1 MKMAIYDLPAT
12 KQKSFY
18 GKAKVLEANGEVS
31 LQSYDTIML
40 TIRDGEVVEFSR
52 HEWNYSAT
60 TMKHVNAFL
69 EFNGLPTTNIAKV
82 RMSLENGEWYD
93 E

>member
-1 MKMAIYDLPAT
+1 MKMAIYELPAT

-18 GKAKVLEANGEVS
+18 GKAKVLEVNGETT

-40 TIRDGEVVEFSR
+40 NIKDGEVVWFNKD
-52 HEWNYSAT
+52 EWNYSAT

-69 EFNGLPTTNIAKV
+69 EFNGLPTTNLAKV
-82 RMSLENGEWYD
+82 RLSLQNGEWYD

>member
-1 MKMAIYDLPAT
+1 MSIYDLPAT

-18 GKAKVLEANGEVS
+18 GKAKVHLDKGLS
-31 LQSYDTIML
+31 LYSYDTKIL
-40 TIRDGEVVEFSR
+40 TIEDGEVVWFSQD
-52 HEWNYSAT
+52 EWNYSAT

-69 EFNGLPTTNIAKV
+69 EYNGLPTTNIAKV
-82 RMSLENGEWYD
+82 RLSLQNGEWYD

>member
-1 MKMAIYDLPAT
+1 MRIYELPAT

-18 GKAKVLEANGEVS
+18 GKAKVLEANGYVS

-40 TIRDGEVVEFSR
+40 SLKDGEVDEFSR
-52 HEWNYSAT
+52 DEWNYSST

-69 EFNGLPTTNIAKV
+69 EFNGLPSTNIANV
-82 RMSLENGEWYD
+82 RLSIQNGEWYD